1 MSQPHG
7 DHWRSRFG
15 IVIVVSTM
23 GASAALAHD
32 GTLYGPPDLWTM
44 WSWEP
49 GVIICLTLSAWLY
62 GQGVRSVWRAA
73 AVGHGLRRWEV
84 TAFGVGWLALWV
96 ALTSP
101 LHTLG
106 GILFSAH
113 MIQHEILMLVAAPLL
128 VLGKP
133 FIAGV
138 WGLPLVWRHRL
149 GWLGNQKLVRRSWH
163 MLRSPLLTWLF
174 QAGALWIW
182 HAPGLFQAALESA
195 SIHAL
200 QHLSFLVSALLFF
213 WWALIHGRQGV
224 REHGAAVLS
233 VFTTSLHSSA
243 LGALLTF
250 AVAPWYPT
258 YQGNTALWGVTPVED
273 QQLAGLIMWVPTSAL
288 YLCAGLGLCARW
300 LYASDVRELQR
311 KGQALPQR
319 QSVEDGQRRTTR
331 SRHATAERML
341 MGWLLIILVGLSSC
355 NGDLARETR
364 ELTGGDPGNGPVAIR
379 QHGCPAC
386 HTIPGVR
393 GAYGLVGP
401 PLGGIASRI
410 YIAGM
415 LPNTPDNM
423 MRWIQAPQEVKPHT
437 AMPNMGIPEPEAR
450 DIVGYLYTLK

>member
-15 IVIVVSTM
+15 IVFVVSTM

-32 GTLYGPPDLWTM
+32 GTPYGPHDLWSM

-106 GILFSAH
+106 GIVFSVH

-200 QHLSFLVSALLFF
+200 QHLSFLVSALLF

-224 REHGAAVLS
+224 RGHGAAVLS

-300 LYASDVRELQR
+300 LHASDVRELQR

-331 SRHATAERML
+331 SMHATAERML
-341 MGWLLIILVGLSSC
+341 MGGLLIILVGLSCC

-379 QHGCPAC
+379 RHGCPAC